1 MTLRT
6 YVTILLLNA
15 RLGLQ
20 FLALNV
26 TSKLVQL
33 LSCFVS
39 DGLLLLIWY
48 IKLTHYTFN
57 H

>member
-15 RLGLQ
+15 RLGPQ